1 MTVRD
6 VYLNPGE
13 IFFGA
18 GEATIRTIL
27 GSCVAITIWHPTLVI
42 GGMCHFMLPQRQI
55 QNNAFDGRYADE
67 AIRFFL
73 REIARHHTAPRE
85 YHAKIFGGG
94 NMFPSA
100 RHSSALHVG
109 RRNIETGLGCL
120 HHHKFRVK
128 AQHLAGHGHRN
139 IVFEV
144 WSGDVWVKH
153 VSSQPC
159 DER

>member
-94 NMFPSA
+94 NMFPNAPRNSFD
-100 RHSSALHVG
+100 VG
-109 RRNIETGLGCL
+109 TKNIEAARRWVAECGFQL
-120 HHHKFRVK
+120 K
-128 AQHLAGHGHRN
+128 AENVGGAGHRRLIFHLWN
-139 IVFEV
+139 
-144 WSGDVWVKH
+144 GDVWVKF
-153 VSSQPC
+153 QKTPQ
-159 DER
+159 